1 MIIFIDNC
9 MVSDVATKVQLF
21 FVLSPKRENNFNPM
35 GNDDIRCFVKLVWFS
50 PVTQHKNQS
59 KMLKT
64 TSY

>member
-1 MIIFIDNC
+1 

-50 PVTQHKNQS
+50 PNGIIVAQHKNQS

-64 TSY
+64 TYY